1 MGSFFLSFKG
11 GRGGRDWGR
20 WTDRTRKG
28 ERSAAGRQRCDGGS
42 GGEDSEREKVIES
55 KHTHAHT
62 YARARARSGTFF
74 FSSLG
79 DSSGSSRKEEEE
91 ERDGEREGGRR
102 GSVCLCFMNEMS
114 HDVS

>member
-1 MGSFFLSFKG
+1 MGSFFLSLKG

-42 GGEDSEREKVIES
+42 GGEDSDREKVIES
-55 KHTHAHT
+55 KHTHARTHLC
-62 YARARARSGTFF
+62 ARTQRNFF

-79 DSSGSSRKEEEE
+79 DSRAAAAAAGKGGGKRRRRRETERGRE
-91 ERDGEREGGRR
+91 ERERV
-102 GSVCLCFMNEMS
+102 SVFYE
-114 HDVS
+114 